1 MTVNRIIASALV
13 LVGFT
18 SAMVAAQTTVSPSS
32 GATSETEKLLHVP
45 AVDYRRDWVQ
55 LGVFSVQA
63 DAPDEGAK
71 ELHIVYAEPEAVD
84 IWRRTGSFPHRATL
98 VKDVLSTETEALTT
112 GLVSHP
118 SALAGR
124 FVMVKDAT
132 GELEGSSPLWGD
144 GWGWAFYTGTET
156 QQTVTT
162 DYRADCLSCHEPAR
176 ATDLLYIQRHDGRN

>member
-45 AVDYRRDWVQ
+45 AVDYRCDWVQ

-84 IWRRTGSFPHRATL
+84 VWRRTGSFPHRATL

-132 GELEGSSPLWGD
+132 GELEGSSP
-144 GWGWAFYTGTET
+144 
-156 QQTVTT
+156 Q
-162 DYRADCLSCHEPAR
+162 
-176 ATDLLYIQRHDGRN
+176 